1 MRNPGSFRI
10 GIDDAIG
17 GGFSDPRN
25 GTMLKIL
32 NMIDIGER
40 AGSGIPNIYR
50 VWHERNWPEPSFTQ
64 AFELDRTTLSLLLS
78 PSDDKKVTIKSD
90 DKRVVNKTG
99 TQKVIIVNYLTDHSS
114 ATVNELAGLL
124 EVGSS
129 RVKKLI
135 YELVDEQIV
144 VAEGANRNR
153 TYRLKS

>member
-1 MRNPGSFRI
+1 
-10 GIDDAIG
+10 
-17 GGFSDPRN
+17 
-25 GTMLKIL
+25 
-32 NMIDIGER
+32 
-40 AGSGIPNIYR
+40 
-50 VWHERNWPEPSFTQ
+50 
-64 AFELDRTTLSLLLS
+64 DRTTLSLLLS
-78 PSDDKKVTIKSD
+78 PSDDKKVTIKRD